1 MEVQSIAVT
10 AIAVVVSVAVA
21 VLAFLH
27 HMDTYTAAI
36 VFHRHHQNNH

>member
-10 AIAVVVSVAVA
+10 AIAVVVSVEIAS
-21 VLAFLH
+21 LH

-36 VFHRHHQNNH
+36 VFHRHHQINH